1 MEKVKI
7 PQIVIDGKAIYPHTP
22 KMKVWRK
29 FLAFQDTDKTDMGI
43 EDLIDAYADL
53 IVLAF
58 DKSEVT
64 KETVDDNLPIC
75 EVIPLTRE
83 IYAWLQWQVLS
94 KLEQL
99 PNDEPRVEEQT

>member
-7 PQIVIDGKAIYPHTP
+7 PQIVIDGKAIYPHT
-22 KMKVWRK
+22 
-29 FLAFQDTDKTDMGI
+29 QDTDKRDMGI

-58 DKSEVT
+58 DKPEIT
-64 KETVDDNLPIC
+64 KETVDEHLPIC

-83 IYAWLQWQVLS
+83 IYAWLQWEVLS
-94 KLEQL
+94 KLEKL

>member
-1 MEKVKI
+1 
-7 PQIVIDGKAIYPHTP
+7 
-22 KMKVWRK
+22 
-29 FLAFQDTDKTDMGI
+29 MGI

-83 IYAWLQWQVLS
+83 IYAWLQWEVLS
-94 KLEQL
+94 KLEKL

>member
-7 PQIVIDGKAIYPHTP
+7 PQIVIDGKTITPNTP

-29 FLAFQDTDKTDMGI
+29 FLAFQDTDKRDMGI

-64 KETVDDNLPIC
+64 KDTIDNNLPVC

-83 IYAWLQWQVLS
+83 IYAF
-94 KLEQL
+94 
-99 PNDEPRVEEQT
+99 EQT